1 MSEENVKDENLEEEI
16 ENQEVEENLDGA
28 EEIIEE
34 NLKEE
39 TDEND
44 LLKESFAR
52 LQADFVNYKRRTEQ
66 EKSDYLDLGVS
77 KVIIDILPIVD
88 NFERALEVKED
99 SKFYEGVEMIYTQI
113 KGLLDKNGVEE
124 IESLNE
130 KFDPNIHHAVFV
142 EEVDGLDSDIVTEV
156 LQKGYRLGEKVLR
169 PAMVKVSQ

>member
-1 MSEENVKDENLEEEI
+1 MSEENVKDENLEEI